1 MLYTHIINKDKRE
14 SLWFKQ
20 LVSTQLWLTLKISLI
35 ICWEIPKQSH
45 FPASD
50 DLEAA
55 GHLHKEL
62 FSSGLFTRTTL
73 CWSTVLQI
81 KRVNFFFFQ
90 GDLYWPIVKST
101 FFKAPGNTYSLYIPN
116 VQKLPKK
123 ELEILKSSLL
133 SPQKS
138 SCTLDGHGFHFY
150 FLFFVFSMKWQW
162 VIKFKIHHRK
172 MEDGKVVKEE

>member
-35 ICWEIPKQSH
+35 ICWEIPQQSH
-45 FPASD
+45 FPTSD

-55 GHLHKEL
+55 GHLHQRVILIRSLYPYHSLLVHSSADKE
-62 FSSGLFTRTTL
+62 GD
-73 CWSTVLQI
+73 
-81 KRVNFFFFQ
+81 FFFFFE

-123 ELEILKSSLL
+123 ELEILKSSSL

-138 SCTLDGHGFHFY
+138 SCTLDSHGFHFY
-150 FLFFVFSMKWQW
+150 FFIFCLFYEVTMG
-162 VIKFKIHHRK
+162 
-172 MEDGKVVKEE
+172 DKVQNTS

>member
-81 KRVNFFFFQ
+81 KRVNFFFFS
-90 GDLYWPIVKST
+90 GW
-101 FFKAPGNTYSLYIPN
+101 
-116 VQKLPKK
+116 
-123 ELEILKSSLL
+123 SLL
-133 SPQKS
+133 TNSKIYLFQGSWKYLF
-138 SCTLDGHGFHFY
+138 TLH
-150 FLFFVFSMKWQW
+150 SKCP
-162 VIKFKIHHRK
+162 KIT
-172 MEDGKVVKEE
+172 KERVRNLEK